1 MSDVDLAEAVSVLR
15 DEVLDTQEHGDRE
28 PPGSELFEAVINA
41 LAVGGD
47 SVQGLDLALH
57 DAVSRR
63 LAWGDSEES
72 VLSDAEM
79 VFDRMIVAVQR
90 ALRDPADQMVVIE
103 AVTLGAV
110 TVSRVVSMAAGAR
123 ASRDRAARLREE
135 MAQRQLKEVLEKQK
149 ATISRLETEIKE
161 SR

>member
-63 LAWGDSEES
+63 LAWGDSEEA

-103 AVTLGAV
+103 AVTLVAV
-110 TVSRVVSMAAGAR
+110 TVSRVVSMAAVAR

>member
-28 PPGSELFEAVINA
+28 PPGAELFEAVINA
-41 LAVGGD
+41 LALGGD

-103 AVTLGAV
+103 AATQVAV
-110 TVSRVVSMAAGAR
+110 TVSRVVSMAAVAR

-149 ATISRLETEIKE
+149 ATIARLETEIKE
-161 SR
+161 SQ